1 MEEQQLSSGDL
12 AKIEF
17 IIRLKDGTQFSVS
30 KGRQSLEFVVGEDS
44 GLPKEFED
52 GLLGM
57 TSKETRMVGI
67 PTETAFGPDRNEFL
81 RSFDK
86 TNIPEGKLNLTGN
99 TVLVKQANGKFVPTI
114 VTAVDPNR
122 VTVDAEGIFEG
133 KEMVA
138 DVTLV
143 RIGPEVEEE
152 PDAESAEETPE
163 IAS

>member
-1 MEEQQLSSGDL
+1 MEDQQLNSGDL

-30 KGRQSLEFVVGEDS
+30 KGRQSMEFTVGEDN
-44 GLPKEFED
+44 GLPKEFEE

-57 TSKETRMVGI
+57 TPKETRMVAI
-67 PTETAFGPDRNEFL
+67 PTETAFGPKRDEFL

-86 TNIPEGKLNLTGN
+86 TDIPEGKLNLTGN
-99 TVLVKQANGKFVPTI
+99 TVLVKRANGKFVPTV
-114 VTAVDPNR
+114 VTGVDPNR

-143 RIGPEVEEE
+143 RIGPEVEEDPE
-152 PDAESAEETPE
+152 AEVEETSEAES
-163 IAS
+163 